1 MSEKGKKLLVVYAIA
16 TIFVFSV
23 VGLFYAKA
31 YGDDLNYKIHKLPFK
46 SCNWYRPTLVDY
58 DNDGDMDILLSDSE
72 CNVYFLE
79 NLLINLGE

>member
-31 YGDDLNYKIHKLPFK
+31 YGYDLNYKIHKLPFK
-46 SCNWYRPTLVDY
+46 SCLEKPVLVDY
-58 DNDGDMDILLSDSE
+58 DNDGDMDIILSDTE